1 MDNFL
6 NTLTERLIWI
16 VNGFLA
22 IAYSLIDH
30 LTTLLFLAA
39 VIAFIITTSNEQR
52 MWTLGT
58 GLLSIAASLLA
69 PSPVPLFL
77 LVMILGGWTAVVLEK
92 YNPPAQRWN
101 VIRGLALYA
110 LAGLGFT
117 LYREFGLGESVLS
130 DPMMAQGAN
139 YLNAIIGI
147 AMYVIPIGF
156 LGMLAQSI
164 WAHPPAPGTPSDLI
178 TKVRTRGGA

>member
-1 MDNFL
+1 MEL
-6 NTLTERLIWI
+6 LTERLIWI
-16 VNGFLA
+16 VNGLLA

-30 LTTLLFLAA
+30 ITALLFLAA
-39 VIAFIITTSNEQR
+39 VTLFITTTSNEQR
-52 MWTLGT
+52 MWALGA
-58 GLLSIAASLLA
+58 GLLSVVASLFA

-77 LVMILGGWTAVVLEK
+77 LVMILGGWAAVALEK

-110 LAGLGFT
+110 LAGIGFT
-117 LYREFGLGESVLS
+117 LYRNLGLGESVLS

-164 WAHPPAPGTPSDLI
+164 WAHPPAPGSPSDLI
-178 TKVRTRGGA
+178 TKVRTRGGV

>member
-1 MDNFL
+1 MEFF
-6 NTLTERLIWI
+6 TERLIWI

-22 IAYSLIDH
+22 IIYSLIDH
-30 LTTLLFLAA
+30 LTALLFLAA
-39 VIAFIITTSNEQR
+39 VIAFIVTTSNEQR
-52 MWTLGT
+52 VWAVGA
-58 GLLSIAASLLA
+58 GLLSIAASLLT

-77 LVMILGGWTAVVLEK
+77 LVMILGGWTAVLLEK
-92 YNPPAQRWN
+92 YNLPARRWN

-110 LAGLGFT
+110 MAGLGFT
-117 LYREFGLGESVLS
+117 LYRNLGLDESVLA

-156 LGMLAQSI
+156 LAMLAQSI

-178 TKVRTRGGA
+178 TKVRTRGRE

>member
-1 MDNFL
+1 MEI
-6 NTLTERLIWI
+6 LTERLIWI

-22 IAYSLIDH
+22 ILYSLIDH
-30 LTTLLFLAA
+30 WTALAFLAA
-39 VIAFIITTSNEQR
+39 VTAFIVMASTEQR
-52 MWTLGT
+52 RWALGA
-58 GLLSIAASLLA
+58 GLLSIAASLVA

-117 LYREFGLGESVLS
+117 LYRDLGLGESVLA
-130 DPMMAQGAN
+130 DPMMSQGAN

-178 TKVRTRGGA
+178 TKIRTRGGV

>member
-6 NTLTERLIWI
+6 TTLTERLIWI

-22 IAYSLIDH
+22 ILYSLIDH
-30 LTTLLFLAA
+30 WTALAFLAA
-39 VIAFIITTSNEQR
+39 VTAFIVTASIEQR
-52 MWTLGT
+52 MWALGA
-58 GLLSIAASLLA
+58 GLLSVAASLVA

-77 LVMILGGWTAVVLEK
+77 LVMILGGWSAVALEK

-101 VIRGLALYA
+101 IIRGLALYA

-117 LYREFGLGESVLS
+117 LYRELGLGESVLA

-164 WAHPPAPGTPSDLI
+164 WAHPPAPGTPTDLI